1 MPRKSSNQWEFGELF
16 SPQDTRRVVTV
27 AQLTGNI
34 RKLLENQIGTLWV
47 SGEVTNLRVQA
58 SGHAYFSLKDP
69 EAQLSCVLFRGVSFA
84 GRSLLDNGAKV
95 VAHGDLTVYEPRG
108 QYQLVVRELEFQGAG
123 ALQLAFEKLKRE
135 LDAKG
140 YFANERKRT
149 LPRFLTRIGIA
160 TSASGAALRDVIHVV
175 QRRHP
180 GLQILLAPCRV
191 QGDGAASEIADAIE
205 LLNQWS
211 AHQKPGDG
219 LDAILVTRGGGS
231 LEDLWAFNELAVA
244 EAIFR
249 SAVPVVSAVGH
260 EIDFTIS
267 DFVADARAATPSAA
281 AEILTEGVYSAR
293 LTASDLFREMST
305 IVRRSINDAVDELDV
320 TDQRLRRCEP
330 TRMLHDRM
338 QQVDELSIRIGR
350 IALAGL
356 RTAEVDRVNLHQR
369 LLRVRPSEQLA
380 ERNGQISNLVESLQ
394 QLAGFQFKEMLH
406 RTNRVCDR
414 LRLLSPEQTLA
425 RGYSITVD
433 AAGRLLRSID
443 ALKIGDQ
450 IETRLARGA
459 VVSEVIAKNE
469 SPDLP
474 D

>member
-1 MPRKSSNQWEFGELF
+1 MPRKPSNQWEFGELF
-16 SPQDTRRVVTV
+16 SPQETRRVATVT
-27 AQLTGNI
+27 QLTGNI
-34 RKLLENQIGTLWV
+34 RKLLESQIGTLWV

-69 EAQLSCVLFRGVSFA
+69 EAQLSCVLFRGVTFA

-95 VAHGDLTVYEPRG
+95 IAHGDLTVYEPRG

-149 LPRFLTRIGIA
+149 LPRFLTRIGVV
-160 TSASGAALRDVIHVV
+160 TSANGAALRDVIHVV

-180 GLQILLAPCRV
+180 GLEILLAPCRV
-191 QGDGAASEIADAIE
+191 QGDGAASEIAEAIE
-205 LLNQWS
+205 VLNQWS
-211 AHQKPGDG
+211 VQQKPGDE

-231 LEDLWAFNELAVA
+231 LEDLWAFNELPVA
-244 EAIFR
+244 DAIFQ

-267 DFVADARAATPSAA
+267 DFVADVRAATPSAA

-305 IVRRSINDAVDELDV
+305 IVRRSINDAVDELEV
-320 TDQRLRRCEP
+320 TNQRLRRCEP
-330 TRMLHDRM
+330 TRLLHDRM
-338 QQVDELSIRIGR
+338 QEVDDLSIRIGR
-350 IALAGL
+350 VALVGL
-356 RTAEVDRVNLHQR
+356 RTAKITHTNWNQR
-369 LLRVRPSEQLA
+369 FLRVRPLERLA
-380 ERNGQISNLVESLQ
+380 EKRRQLGTLTASLQ
-394 QLAGFQFKEMLH
+394 HLAGFQFKEKLN
-406 RTNRVCDR
+406 RANRVRDR

-433 AAGRLLRSID
+433 ATGRLLRSTD
-443 ALKIGDQ
+443 ALKMGDR
-450 IETRLARGA
+450 IETRLAQGR
-459 VVSEVIAKNE
+459 VISEVVEKNNSNE
-469 SPDLP
+469 R
-474 D
+474 